1 MQIDQTNLTP
11 QAGIAKYVHEGGP
24 SISGTDTDWSK
35 KLDSMEVAAT
45 GSVYISDA
53 TYLRPG
59 QEQEEKS
66 VAERID
72 SESGQSAQA
81 RSNQIAVIAN
91 TTSEEDLAKMQED
104 GYSLTDTDS
113 RTIVTVTDKIKAA
126 LAKAGVD
133 VSMFGDTLSKEE
145 LAEITGSEAVA
156 TKIEQELKQNDL
168 PLSDDNLEDCRK
180 AFEQAQQI
188 DTPDDSAVRYL
199 VQNELPPTIENL
211 YKAEHSTSDTAR
223 FTENRLSDEDF
234 SAMEVQVE
242 KIITDAGLTAD
253 EQTKADSRWL
263 IENGLPLTGGNL
275 AYVNQLRNLTPQN
288 SGDTIAAMGE
298 AIAEGGRAV
307 DAMLVEGYTL
317 ADQAQ
322 EAMDV
327 VAQATDVDLEYL
339 IAKGQELTIANLK
352 VAEANRGQNADSKIS
367 EGNVIEAEVTGLAD
381 GTTAGQDVDAAGQAA
396 TGTVDET
403 GLKLLTAKR
412 QLEETRLAMTTEA
425 NYALLKKGISI
436 DTKPLEELVEDL
448 KNQEKN
454 YYKELLEQSG
464 IEAGDEKVSAFA
476 KTTEVLM
483 DLKGY
488 PANILNPYE
497 TEDTLNTLHESGRI
511 LKDTYTKAN
520 ESYEALM
527 TSPRPDLGDSI
538 GKAFTNVDDI
548 LSDLNLETS
557 EANRRAVRILAYNEI
572 DITTENISLMKAKDE
587 EVQRVFS
594 NMTPQVTMEMI
605 RNDQNPLDMELS
617 DLNRAAEEI
626 KSQNSESDNE
636 RFSKYLWKLEQNQ
649 EITEDERESYI
660 GIYRLIAQVE
670 KTDGA
675 AIGALVNE
683 GAKLT
688 MRNLLSAVRTGKSGR
703 MDYRVDDEFAGVE
716 SHAKNARIDDQIMA
730 AFQQNC
736 LHDAMEEITPQA
748 ASVLSEMDWEELTPE
763 QLKEALQQAADE
775 NAAADSEAENA
786 YLQEQMSEL
795 TEAME
800 APDEVYA
807 YLERTEVPNTV
818 TNILAVEQMMR
829 NPNQMFETLFR
840 PKGASEDRLAKV
852 EELKEQVLEQF
863 GEAVKTPEELAD
875 AQEALAETAEHVMD
889 DMILEDKS
897 VNSLDLRA
905 LRLAT
910 RQFTLCAQQTKE
922 ECYMIPM
929 QTGDS
934 VTGVSL
940 KIIRGEE
947 KKGFVDIL
955 FRGDTMGKV
964 AASFEAKENGISGM
978 IATDDEQTRQLLADN
993 AGMLAGRLQEEGSDP
1008 VDLRVAYVPDL
1019 SLEHYSSSQEKR
1031 NAALLAKDTAQTQ
1044 DDSKAQDSEAKDP
1057 VQTRRLYHIA
1067 ESFIGAMKE
1076 LE

>member
-1 MQIDQTNLTP
+1 MQIDQTKLTP

-24 SISGTDTDWSK
+24 IISGTDTDWSK

-45 GSVYISDA
+45 GSVFMPDA

-66 VAERID
+66 IAEKID

-91 TTSEEDLAKMQED
+91 TSSEEDLAEMQKD

-168 PLSDDNLEDCRK
+168 PLTDDNLEDCHK

-188 DTPDDSAVRYL
+188 DTPDDDAVRYL

-211 YKAEHSTSDTAR
+211 YKAEHSSSETAR
-223 FTENRLSDEDF
+223 FTENRISDEDF
-234 SAMEVQVE
+234 SAMEAQVE

-253 EQTKADSRWL
+253 EQTKADSRWI

-275 AYVNQLRNLTPQN
+275 VYVNQLRNLTPQN
-288 SGDTIAAMGE
+288 ADDAIAAMGE
-298 AIAEGGRAV
+298 AIAEGGRPV
-307 DAMLVEGYTL
+307 DAMLIEGYSL

-322 EAMDV
+322 DAMDV
-327 VAQATDVDLEYL
+327 IEQATDVDLEYL

-352 VAEANRGQNADSKIS
+352 VAEANRGQKADSEIS
-367 EGNVIEAEVTGLAD
+367 EGTAIEAESTGLAG
-381 GTTAGQDVDAAGQAA
+381 GTAAGQAA
-396 TGTVDET
+396 AGTVDET

-527 TSPRPDLGDSI
+527 TSPRPDLGDSMS
-538 GKAFTNVDDI
+538 KAFTNVDDI

-587 EVQRVFS
+587 EVQRVFA

-626 KSQNSESDNE
+626 KSQSSESDNE

-688 MRNLLSAVRTGKSGR
+688 MRNLLSAVRTGKSGG
-703 MDYRVDDEFAGVE
+703 MDYRVDDAFSGVE

-763 QLKEALQQAADE
+763 QLKEALQQAANE
-775 NAAADSEAENA
+775 NATAENEAENA

-795 TEAME
+795 TEAMA

-818 TNILAVEQMMR
+818 TNILAVEQMLR

-840 PKGASEDRLAKV
+840 PKGASEDRVAKV
-852 EELKEQVLEQF
+852 EELKEQVLEKF

-875 AQEALAETAEHVMD
+875 AQEALAETAEHAMD
-889 DMILEDKS
+889 DMILESES
-897 VNSLDLRA
+897 VNSLDLKA

-955 FRGDTMGKV
+955 FHGDTMGKV

-993 AGMLAGRLQEEGSDP
+993 VGMLAERLQEEGSDP

-1031 NAALLAKDTAQTQ
+1031 NAALLARDAAQTQ
-1044 DDSKAQDSEAKDP
+1044 DDNKTQDSEAETAKDP
-1057 VQTRRLYHIA
+1057 VQTSRLYHIA
-1067 ESFIGAMKE
+1067 ESFISVMKE